1 MRLHSTPRPCVLP
14 RPEPSDAS
22 AELFVPYA
30 FDAMGCRFEL
40 LIGIDHPV
48 LSRGDGLAI
57 GEELRDLVLDWH
69 GRLSVF
75 EPGSIVSLINHDP
88 AGIERAIDDELFELF
103 TLCEQMRQQTGGAFN
118 IASGTLMHA
127 HGFREEGAEELDGLS
142 LAQPILLDQHR
153 RTITKTDN
161 PIRLDLGAIAK
172 GHMLDLIALEL
183 KELRIANAF
192 IHGGTS
198 SVLGLGVGPDGA
210 PWTVRLGAELDVQ
223 LNGHGL
229 GVSEG
234 ASQTRMSGDRAV
246 GHVMD
251 PRSCAPIHNQIQRSA
266 CVHKSAAI
274 ADAYSTAC
282 TVSPELLQRLPA
294 DPCTMVLF
302 EHDQTITMHDPL
314 SVVRSQTQIHTDQLL
329 IDTD

>member
-40 LIGIDHPV
+40 LIGIDRPG

-75 EPGSIVSLINHDP
+75 ESGSMVSLINHDP
-88 AGIERAIDDELFELF
+88 AGFERTIDDEIFELF
-103 TLCEQMRQQTGGAFN
+103 TLCEQMRQQTDGAFN

-127 HGFREEGAEELDGLS
+127 HGFREEGMEDLDGLS
-142 LAQPILLDQHR
+142 LAQPILLDQHH
-153 RTITKTDN
+153 RTITKTDDR
-161 PIRLDLGAIAK
+161 IRLDLGAIAK
-172 GHMLDLIALEL
+172 GHMLDLIAEEL
-183 KELRIANAF
+183 AEAGIVDAF

-198 SVLGLGVGPDGA
+198 SALGLGVKPNGQ
-210 PWTVRLGAELDVQ
+210 PWAVRLGDGLDVQ

-234 ASQTRMSGDRAV
+234 ASQIRMSGDRAV

-251 PRSCAPIHNQIQRSA
+251 PRSCAPVHNQIQRSA
-266 CVHKSAAI
+266 CVHRRSAI

-282 TVSPELLQRLPA
+282 TVSPEFLQRLPA

-302 EHDQTITMHDPL
+302 EHDQSITMHDPL
-314 SVVRSQTQIHTDQLL
+314 SVVGQQTQIHSDYTLTDS
-329 IDTD
+329 D

>member
-14 RPEPSDAS
+14 RPEPSDAC

-40 LIGIDHPV
+40 LIGIDRPG
-48 LSRGDGLAI
+48 LSRGDGLAM

-75 EPGSIVSLINHDP
+75 ESGSMVSLINHDP
-88 AGIERAIDDELFELF
+88 AGFERTIDDELFELF
-103 TLCEQMRQQTGGAFN
+103 TLCDQMRQQTGGAFN

-127 HGFREEGAEELDGLS
+127 HGFREEGMDGLDGLS
-142 LAQPILLDQHR
+142 LAQPIVLDEHS
-153 RTITKTDN
+153 RTITKSDDR
-161 PIRLDLGAIAK
+161 IRLDLGAIAK

-183 KELRIANAF
+183 NEIGIANAF

-198 SVLGLGVGPDGA
+198 SALGLGVGPDGA
-210 PWTVRLGAELDVQ
+210 PWTVRLGTELDVQ
-223 LNGHGL
+223 LSGFAL

-251 PRSCAPIHNQIQRSA
+251 PRSCAPVHNQIQRSA

-282 TVSPELLQRLPA
+282 TVSPEFLQRLPA

-302 EHDQTITMHDPL
+302 ERDQTITMHDPL
-314 SVVRSQTQIHTDQLL
+314 CVVRSQTQIHTDQLL

>member
-1 MRLHSTPRPCVLP
+1 
-14 RPEPSDAS
+14 
-22 AELFVPYA
+22 LFVPYA

-40 LIGIDHPV
+40 LIGIGTSGASPG

-75 EPGSIVSLINHDP
+75 EPGSMVSLINHDP
-88 AGIERAIDDELFELF
+88 AGFERTIDDELFELF
-103 TLCEQMRQQTGGAFN
+103 TLCEQMRQQTCGTFN

-127 HGFREEGAEELDGLS
+127 HGFREECLEELNGLS
-142 LAQPILLDQHR
+142 LAQPIVLDERR
-153 RTITKTDN
+153 RTITKTDDR
-161 PIRLDLGAIAK
+161 IRLDLGAIAK
-172 GHMLDLIALEL
+172 GHMLDLIADEL
-183 KELRIANAF
+183 NEIGIANAF

-198 SVLGLGVGPDGA
+198 SALGLGGKPNGQ
-210 PWTVRLGAELDVQ
+210 PWAVRLGEGLDVQ

-234 ASQTRMSGDRAV
+234 ASQTRMSEDSAIR
-246 GHVMD
+246 HVMD
-251 PRSCAPIHNQIQRSA
+251 PRSGLPVDNQIQRSA
-266 CVHKSAAI
+266 CVHNSAAI

-282 TVSPELLQRLPA
+282 TVSPELAEQFST

-302 EHDQTITMHDPL
+302 GLDQATTMHDIL
-314 SVVRSQTQIHTDQLL
+314 SVVRQNTQIHADDTLTETD
-329 IDTD
+329 